1 MSPLGIGRL
10 LRPLTARA
18 VGGRSS
24 PPLEP
29 IRDEIYGPERL
40 RVEARRLAASH
51 RLDRRVRMGA
61 PVLDRLVENERTL
74 RDAYRELAAAV
85 RRQEAIS
92 PAAEWLLD
100 NFHVIEGQV
109 RDARDSLPPGYQR
122 QLPKLARGDL
132 QGHPRVFGLAWDYV
146 AHTDSRFDPD
156 TLRCFVDAYQE
167 VSPLTIGEL
176 WAVPGTLRLVM
187 VENLARLAER
197 IVRSRAA
204 RTEARRVAAA
214 VRAAARTDGAQ
225 ARDLL
230 RAYDHL
236 DVKADRAFV
245 VELVQWLRE
254 EDPSGLAAVGW
265 LEERMG
271 LVGLS
276 PETLVREEHASQL
289 SAQATVGN
297 IVTSMRKV
305 SAFGWAEFFED
316 VSLVERTL
324 RREAA
329 GVYGQTDFATRDQY
343 RHAVEELARWSG
355 IDEEEVARQVV
366 ARTARAREALRLD
379 GDQQVHLEPE
389 PRGAHVG
396 YHLLLEGRRALER
409 DLGYRAPL
417 TMQLHRLFVAGAY
430 PGYFG
435 TMALLTVALLSVPL
449 VYTATAG
456 AAVLDLLVVGLA
468 ALVPATELAIAVL
481 HQDVTELIPPRRLP
495 KLELREGVPARL
507 KTIVGVPTL
516 LASVEDIR
524 EQVDRLEERFLANS
538 AGHLSFA
545 LLTDWADA
553 PNESVPGDEE
563 LLAEAAAG
571 LSDLNERYG
580 PAPDGRSRFLLL
592 HRRRVWSESEQRWMG
607 WERKRGKLEELN
619 RRLRGAGDTTYLMR
633 DDGLTDLAPDI
644 RFVLTLDAD
653 TRLPP
658 GAARRLIGAAGH
670 PLNRARFDTKKGRV
684 TQGYGILQPRIT
696 AILPPA
702 GRGSLYHR
710 IYAGATGID
719 PYSSASSDL
728 YQDLF
733 GEGTFVGKGIY
744 DVDAFRASLEG
755 RTGEA
760 SLLSHD
766 HFEGA
771 FARCALVSDI
781 ELFDDFPT
789 HYEVNAR
796 RVHRWARGDWQL
808 LPWVLGR
815 GPAPAGRDVPRAP
828 PFLSWWK
835 MVDNLRRTLIIPSGL
850 TLLFAG
856 WFLMPVSPL
865 VWTAFVIATIAAP
878 AAVPVG
884 GTLLPRRWRAP
895 LRSRFRGLRRE
906 AAATLARVLVEVAL
920 LANHAWLM
928 LDATVRSLTR
938 VYITRRNLLEWAP
951 AALAGRIVGGGIR
964 GSYRRLWRPVALA
977 GSTLAVVI
985 VLRPPALAAALPLVA
1000 LWAASP
1006 LLAWW
1011 LSLPTRTEEP
1021 EELSAEDE
1029 RELRRIARESWRYFE
1044 ETVVAEENWLPPDNV
1059 QEDPA
1064 PRIAHRTS
1072 PTNVGVYLLSVLA
1085 ARDFGWIGT
1094 SEAAERLERAVDTV
1108 ERLERLRGHL
1118 YNWYDTRSLAPLEPL
1133 YVSTVDS
1140 GNLAGHLMVTA
1151 AAAREFRERPL
1162 GHREAAGGIR
1172 DAVAQV
1178 RRAVD
1183 LAPERLRGGTVSRQD
1198 LDGSLRRLEE
1208 RLVDAP
1214 EEVEAWARLLREL
1227 EAEARE
1233 LEDMAAV
1240 AAERSA
1246 DATARSLRYWTGA
1259 VRRGLASHLR
1269 DLSALN
1275 PKAGEGAEL
1284 ARRLRRVAGRADTL
1298 AREMDFSLLYDPM
1311 RKLFSIGYRPADE
1324 HLDEGYYDLLASEAR
1339 VASLVAVATG
1349 DVPAE
1354 HWFHLGRGST
1364 PVHRGAALVSWS
1376 GSMFEYLMPYLIVDQ
1391 PPETLLARTQ
1401 RLIVRRQVEYGRERG
1416 VPWGV
1421 SESAYNAR
1429 DLELTYQYSHFGVP
1443 GLGLVRGLSEDLVVA
1458 PYATALAAMV
1468 APKQAVENFRRLE
1481 ELGARGERGFYEAID
1496 FTPERLS
1503 AGESHAVVRAHMAHH
1518 QGMTLAALAN
1528 VLLGGRLRERFHRTA
1543 MVRSVEMLL
1552 QERVP
1557 RDLELSRPRREEVE
1571 TVRHVREIVAPVARR
1586 FTSPHRRP
1594 PATHL
1599 LSNGR
1604 YSVMLTASGAGYSRW
1619 RDIAVT
1625 RWREDPTRD
1634 PWGTFF
1640 YLRDVDT
1647 GELWSAGWQ
1656 PTGVE
1661 PDSYEVL
1668 YSEDRAEV
1676 RRRDGAIST
1685 TMEVLVSPEQDGEL
1699 RRITLRNHGSRVR
1712 HVEVTSYTEI
1722 VLLPPATD
1730 NAHPAFH
1737 KLFVQTEFDPS
1748 SGALLATRRGRGE
1761 GDPEV
1766 WAGHV
1771 ATVEGETVGALL
1783 YETDRARFLDRGR
1796 GPEAPASVVEGRPLS
1811 NTTGPVLDPVFSLRR
1826 TVRIRP
1832 GHAARMTF
1840 ATLVAGTRSEV
1851 LNRAEVY
1858 RDPAAFQRASGM
1870 AWTQAQVQLQHLGVS
1885 PDEAHLFQRL
1895 ASRVL
1900 YLDPDFRPSPERL
1913 ARNGKGQKALW
1924 RYGISGDRPIV
1935 LVSVAQVRD
1944 REPVRQILR
1953 AHEYW
1958 GWKGLDADLVIL
1970 NEHPVTYADE
1980 LQSWIQRL
1988 VRVSHMSLGEGHRA
2002 HGDVFVLRSEE
2013 MDPQDRDLLLATARV
2028 GLHARNGSLSE
2039 QLEVVQGGE
2048 RQAPPPAAP
2057 LAEHVAEAPPP
2068 RPTLRFFNGLGGFTA
2083 DGREYVITLGEGQ
2096 WTPAPWCNVV
2106 ANSRFGFLTSEA
2118 GSGFTWS
2125 ENSRENRLTPWSND
2139 PVRDPPGEVF
2149 YIRDEVSGEVW
2160 SPTPLPIRE
2169 ATQYRITHS
2178 QGWSRFEH
2186 DSHGIALELT
2196 QFVPLDDP
2204 VKISRLRL
2212 RNTSGRPRRISVTA
2226 YVEWVLGVLREQSAP
2241 HLITELDA
2249 SGALFTRNDWN
2260 HDFEG
2265 RVAFADLAGEQE
2277 SWTADRAE
2285 FLGRHGTPAFPA
2297 ALDKSGDL
2305 SGAVGA
2311 ALDPCAALRRTLQI
2325 AAGGEAEVVFLLG
2338 QGADATEA
2346 RVLVDRYRRADPDET
2361 LGAVRTWWDD
2371 VLGTVQVE
2379 VPDRSMEPMLNRWL
2393 LYQTLSCRLF
2403 GRSAFYQSGG
2413 AYGFRDQLQD
2423 VMALTVSR
2431 RELAREHI
2439 LRAAGHQFV
2448 EGDVQHW
2455 WHPPSGRGVRTRISD
2470 DLLWLPFAVV
2480 HYLQVTGDRT
2490 LLDEEVSF
2498 LDAPVLE
2505 PEELERYFEPERSAP
2520 PATLFEHCARALDAR
2535 LETGPHGLP
2544 LIGTGDWNDGM
2555 NRVGHEGRGESVWM
2569 GWFLHMNLS
2578 GFVGLAVARGE
2589 HERAE
2594 RWTRHVGELADALER
2609 TAWDGDWYRRAYF
2622 DDATPLGSSV
2632 NDECRIDSIAQS
2644 WAVLSGVASPAR
2656 RVRAMQAVEQ
2666 YLVRRGDALVL
2677 LFTPPFDQGSLDPG
2691 YIKGYLPGV
2700 RENGGQYT
2708 HAAIWSVLGFAE
2720 LGQGDEAVELFS
2732 ILNPINQAGTRAGV
2746 HRYKVE
2752 PYVTVGDVYAEPPHA
2767 GRGGWTWYTGSAGWM
2782 YRAGIEWILG
2792 FRLRGDTLRLDPC
2805 IPRDWPRYR
2814 MTFRYH
2820 SARYEIDVES
2830 PGAGMRGVVLA
2841 EIDGRIAERERQG
2854 VAAPADAAQDSDGPD
2869 RSPRVD
2875 GEGAWIPLADDGRT
2889 HRIRIVLGGD

>member
-1 MSPLGIGRL
+1 MSRL
-10 LRPLTARA
+10 LRPLAPRG
-18 VGGRSS
+18 VSGRTG
-24 PPLEP
+24 PPLDP
-29 IRDEIYGPERL
+29 IRKEIFGPERL
-40 RVEARRLAASH
+40 RIEARRLASGH
-51 RLDRRVRMGA
+51 GLGRLGRMGA
-61 PVLDRLVENERTL
+61 PVLDRLEENERIL
-74 RDAYRELAAAV
+74 REAYRELAAAV
-85 RRQEAIS
+85 QRQESIS

-122 QLPKLARGDL
+122 QLPKLARGEL
-132 QGHPRVFGLAWDYV
+132 TGHPRVFGLAWHYV
-146 AHTDSRFDPD
+146 AHTDSRFDPE
-156 TLRCFVDAYQE
+156 TLRSFVDAYQE

-197 IVRSRAA
+197 IVQSRAA
-204 RTEARRVAAA
+204 RTEARKVAAA
-214 VRAAARTDGAQ
+214 VRAAARTDGAH
-225 ARDLL
+225 ARDPL

-236 DVKADRAFV
+236 DPKADRAFI

-289 SAQATVGN
+289 SAQATVAN
-297 IVTSMRKV
+297 IVTSMRKI

-324 RREAA
+324 RGEAA
-329 GVYGQTDFATRDQY
+329 GVYGRTDFATRDQY

-355 IDEEEVARQVV
+355 IDEEEVARLVV
-366 ARTARAREALRLD
+366 ARTQRAREAARRD
-379 GDQQVHLEPE
+379 GGPPADIGPP
-389 PRGAHVG
+389 PRGAYVG
-396 YHLLLEGRRALER
+396 YHLLLEGRSSLER
-409 DLGYRAPL
+409 DVGYRAPL
-417 TMQLHRLFVAGAY
+417 SMQLHRLFVAGAY

-435 TMALLTVALLSVPL
+435 TMAVLTVVLLSLPL
-449 VYTATAG
+449 VYAATAG
-456 AAVLDLLVVGLA
+456 AGVWALLVVGLA
-468 ALVPATELAIAVL
+468 AIVPATELAIAVL
-481 HQDVTELIPPRRLP
+481 HQDVTELVPPRRLP
-495 KLELREGVPARL
+495 KLELREGVPASL
-507 KTIVGVPTL
+507 KTMVAVPTI
-516 LASVEDIR
+516 LANEEDIR
-524 EQVDRLEERFLANS
+524 EQVDRLEERYLANS
-538 AGHLSFA
+538 SGHLVFA
-545 LLTDWADA
+545 LLTDWPDA
-553 PNESVPGDEE
+553 AGESVPGDEE
-563 LLAEAAAG
+563 VLAAAAAAT
-571 LSDLNERYG
+571 SALNERYG
-580 PAPDGRSRFLLL
+580 PAPDGHSRFLLL
-592 HRRRVWSESEQRWMG
+592 HRRRVWSETEQRWMG

-619 RRLRGAGDTTYLMR
+619 RLLRGVGDTTYLRR
-633 DDGLTDLAPDI
+633 DDGLTDLPSDV

-658 GAARRLIGAAGH
+658 GAARRLVGAAGH
-670 PLNRARFDTKKGRV
+670 PLNRPRFDEELGRV

-702 GRGSLYHR
+702 GQGSLYHR
-710 IYAGATGID
+710 MYAGATGID

-744 DVDAFRASLEG
+744 HVDAFRASLEG
-755 RTGEA
+755 RTGEG

-808 LPWVLGR
+808 LPWVLGL
-815 GPAPAGRDVPRAP
+815 APRPVGRDVPRTP
-828 PFLSWWK
+828 PFVSWWK
-835 MVDNLRRTLIIPSGL
+835 MVDNLRRTLVIPSGL
-850 TLLFAG
+850 ALLFAG
-856 WFLMPVSPL
+856 WLLLPVSAV
-865 VWTAFVIATIAAP
+865 VWAGFVVGTIAAP

-906 AAATLARVLVEVAL
+906 AAATVVRVLVEVTF

-928 LDATVRSLTR
+928 LDAATRSLTR
-938 VYITRRNLLEWAP
+938 IYVTHRNLLEWTP
-951 AALAGRIVGGGIR
+951 AALSSRTVGGGVA
-964 GSYRRLWRPVALA
+964 GSYRLLWRPVVVAA
-977 GSTLAVVI
+977 VTLAVV
-985 VLRPPALAAALPLVA
+985 VLLRPSALPAALPLAA
-1000 LWAASP
+1000 LWGASP
-1006 LLAWW
+1006 LVAWW
-1011 LSLPTRTEEP
+1011 LSLPTRAEEP
-1021 EELSAEDE
+1021 EELSPEDE

-1044 ETVVAEENWLPPDNV
+1044 ETVVAEENWLPPDNL
-1059 QEDPA
+1059 QEDPER
-1064 PRIAHRTS
+1064 RIAHRTS
-1072 PTNVGVYLLSVLA
+1072 PTNIGVYLLSVVA

-1094 SEAAERLERAVDTV
+1094 SEAAERLEQTLDTV
-1108 ERLERLRGHL
+1108 QRLERLHGHL
-1118 YNWYDTRSLAPLEPL
+1118 LNWYDTRSLMPLEPP

-1151 AAAREFRERPL
+1151 AAAGEFRERRLP
-1162 GHREAAGGIR
+1162 HDEAAAGIA
-1172 DAVAQV
+1172 DAVAEV
-1178 RRAVD
+1178 RRAVG
-1183 LAPERLRGGTVSRQD
+1183 LAPDRLRGGTVSRHD
-1198 LDGSLRRLEE
+1198 LEGSLQRLEE
-1208 RLVDAP
+1208 RLATVPADP
-1214 EEVEAWARLLREL
+1214 EPWARLLREL
-1227 EAEARE
+1227 EAESRE
-1233 LEDMAAV
+1233 LEDMAHV
-1240 AAERSA
+1240 AAERSDDVA
-1246 DATARSLRYWTGA
+1246 ARSLRYWTGA
-1259 VRRGLASHLR
+1259 VRRGIESHVR
-1269 DLSALN
+1269 DLAALN
-1275 PKAGEGAEL
+1275 PEVGEGAEL
-1284 ARRLRRVAGRADTL
+1284 ERRLRLLVSRADAL
-1298 AREMDFSLLYDPM
+1298 ARQMDFSLLYDPM
-1311 RKLFSIGYRPADE
+1311 RKLFSIGYRPSE
-1324 HLDEGYYDLLASEAR
+1324 EQLDEGYYDLLASEAR

-1401 RLIVRRQVEYGRERG
+1401 RLIVRRQVDYGRERG

-1468 APKQAVENFRRLE
+1468 APKQAVDNFHRLE
-1481 ELGARGERGFYEAID
+1481 ALGARGERGFYEALD
-1496 FTPERLS
+1496 FSPERVS
-1503 AGESHAVVRAHMAHH
+1503 AGETHAVVRAHMAHH
-1518 QGMTLAALAN
+1518 QGMTVAALAN
-1528 VLLGGRLRERFHRTA
+1528 VLLEGRLRERFHRTP

-1557 RDLELSRPRREEVE
+1557 RDIELSRPRREEVE
-1571 TVRHVREIVAPVARR
+1571 TVRHVRESAAPVARR

-1604 YSVMLTASGAGYSRW
+1604 YSLMLTASGAGYSRW
-1619 RDIAVT
+1619 GDLAVT

-1634 PWGTFF
+1634 PWGSFF

-1676 RRRDGAIST
+1676 RRRDGSIST

-1712 HVEVTSYTEI
+1712 NLEVTSYMEV
-1722 VLLPPATD
+1722 VLSTPATD
-1730 NAHPAFH
+1730 SAHPAFH
-1737 KLFVQTEFDPS
+1737 KLFVQTEFDPA
-1748 SGALLATRRGRGE
+1748 SGALLATRRGREE

-1766 WAGHV
+1766 WAAHV

-1783 YETDRARFLDRGR
+1783 YETDRGRFLDRGR
-1796 GPEAPASVVEGRPLS
+1796 GPEAPASIVEGRPLS

-1826 TVRIRP
+1826 TVRIAP
-1832 GHAARMTF
+1832 GHAARITF
-1840 ATLVAGTRSEV
+1840 ATLLAGTRSEV
-1851 LNRAEVY
+1851 LNRAEVQ
-1858 RDPAAFQRASGM
+1858 RDPATFQRAAGM

-1895 ASRVL
+1895 ASRML
-1900 YLDPDFRPSPERL
+1900 YLDAGFRPSPELL

-1944 REPVRQILR
+1944 REPVRQLLR

-1980 LQSWIQRL
+1980 LQTWIQRL
-1988 VRVSHMSLGEGHRA
+1988 VRVSHISLGDSHRA
-2002 HGDVFVLRSEE
+2002 HGDVFVLRAEE
-2013 MDPQDRDLLLATARV
+2013 MDPQDRDLLRATARV
-2028 GLHARNGSLSE
+2028 ALHARNGSLSE
-2039 QLEVVQGGE
+2039 QLEVVQSGE
-2048 RQAPPPAAP
+2048 PQSPPPVAVPPEVAP
-2057 LAEHVAEAPPP
+2057 QAPPP
-2068 RPTLRFFNGLGGFTA
+2068 RPTLRFFNGLGGFTK

-2096 WTPAPWCNVV
+2096 WTPAPWCNVI
-2106 ANSRFGFLTSEA
+2106 ANSRFGFLVSES

-2139 PVRDPPGEVF
+2139 PVRDPPGEAF
-2149 YIRDEVSGEVW
+2149 YVRDEVSGEVW
-2160 SPTPLPIRE
+2160 TPTPLPIRD
-2169 ATQYRITHS
+2169 AMQYRITHS

-2196 QFVPLDDP
+2196 QFVPPDDP

-2212 RNTSGRPRRISVTA
+2212 RNTSGRPRRLSVTA
-2226 YVEWVLGVLREQSAP
+2226 YVEWVLGVLREQAAP
-2241 HLITELDA
+2241 HLITEIDDA
-2249 SGALFTRNDWN
+2249 TGALFTRNGWN
-2260 HDFEG
+2260 QDFEG
-2265 RVAFADLAGEQE
+2265 RVAFADLGGAQE
-2277 SWTADRAE
+2277 SWTADRDE
-2285 FLGRHGTPAFPA
+2285 FLGRHGTMALPA
-2297 ALDKSGDL
+2297 ALERGGDL
-2305 SGAVGA
+2305 SGTVGA
-2311 ALDPCAALRRTLQI
+2311 ALDACAAMRRTLAI
-2325 AAGGEAEVVFLLG
+2325 PPGGKAELVFLLG
-2338 QGADATEA
+2338 QGADAGEA
-2346 RVLVDRYRRADPDET
+2346 RTIVERYRRADLDET
-2361 LGAVRTWWDD
+2361 LESVRTWWDD

-2393 LYQTLSCRLF
+2393 LYQTLSCRVF

-2423 VMALTVSR
+2423 VMALTVAR

-2439 LRAAGHQFV
+2439 VRAAERQFR

-2470 DLLWLPFAVV
+2470 DLLWLPFATV

-2490 LLDEEVSF
+2490 VLDEEASF
-2498 LDAPVLE
+2498 LDAPPLE
-2505 PEELERYFEPERSAP
+2505 PEELERYFEPERTAPSA
-2520 PATLFEHCARALDAR
+2520 TIFEHCARALDAR

-2569 GWFLHMNLS
+2569 GWFLHMSLS
-2578 GFVGLAVARGE
+2578 GFLPLAEARGE
-2589 HERAE
+2589 KERVE
-2594 RWTRHVGELADALER
+2594 RWRRHMDELAEALER
-2609 TAWDGDWYRRAYF
+2609 AGWDGDWYRRAYF
-2622 DDATPLGSSV
+2622 DDGTPLGSSI

-2644 WAVLSGVASPAR
+2644 WAVLSGVAHPAR
-2656 RVRAMQAVEQ
+2656 RARAMQAVEQ

-2677 LFTPPFDQGSLDPG
+2677 LFTPPFDQGALDPG

-2767 GRGGWTWYTGSAGWM
+2767 GRGGWTWYTGSSGWM

-2805 IPRDWPRYR
+2805 IPRDWPQYR

-2830 PGAGMRGVVLA
+2830 PGGGMRGVVRA
-2841 EIDGRIAERERQG
+2841 EVDGRVAERQHHGAAAGERETSD
-2854 VAAPADAAQDSDGPD
+2854 PATGE
-2869 RSPRVD
+2869 RVPRVD
-2875 GEGAWIPLADDGRT
+2875 AQGAWIPLADDGRM
-2889 HRIRIVLGGD
+2889 HHIRIVLGGD